1 MDSKRYHSRP
11 SGWLYVGWF
20 MCVCYC
26 VWMPIREEWNIHN
39 LRAQA
44 VYELTPGLSL
54 EELASRIESLD
65 MASRLPGD
73 SPEQFY
79 IVSVESFALMRAMER
94 RIAFD
99 GRGLEI
105 NKLELRWARVSS
117 RQTPLFNEYV
127 AKFTQPEMRKAAKQ
141 FENTPPYA
149 APPELSIS
157 IPRGEANRAWFNA
170 YPWIAFLFS
179 FFFCIRLRR
188 EGMRVRL
195 EVANIFC
202 ACWSWPI
209 AIFVYPTCVDLE
221 TQTRRAK
228 LWAAYAFSALVSLL
242 PFGSMAKAQGVG
254 KNGRPVYSLTET
266 VRDRYLNITG
276 VDLYPNTISVTEL
289 KVSWR
294 DWEVGV
300 RGFKGLGKK
309 NFSRHSLGNE
319 INLFAGWKR
328 RWVDWLETQLGLEYH
343 MNDSPVPGGGIEMA
357 RDDQI
362 MLDARVS
369 FLNLVPWVVPYL
381 SYRYFGAVG
390 KSSPH
395 SGSFGWLGFQRQQPF
410 WLFGREAPLSLD
422 LQLAFSDGALGKK
435 GKDGGFIYGRFNLL
449 WLFKLTENL
458 SLGPQIFWLVADGSQ
473 HGGPRDYVEG
483 RYAFGY
489 GFRVQQQW

>member
-1 MDSKRYHSRP
+1 VEAKSFTDY
-11 SGWLYVGWF
+11 
-20 MCVCYC
+20 
-26 VWMPIREEWNIHN
+26 
-39 LRAQA
+39 
-44 VYELTPGLSL
+44 SL
-54 EELASRIESLD
+54 EELITRAEKLQEAMEAPATDPREFYTGQVAAAQLLTDLRRYSLRHGRTNEVI
-65 MASRLPGD
+65 RLEVRVAGMSQGMRMTRVVKYEEKFGRD
-73 SPEQFY
+73 
-79 IVSVESFALMRAMER
+79 AMRAAGEEVFHGKTPFAVAEGNVPAVPR
-94 RIAFD
+94 TDVNWAWLIAY
-99 GRGLEI
+99 LQSV
-105 NKLELRWARVSS
+105 LL
-117 RQTPLFNEYV
+117 
-127 AKFTQPEMRKAAKQ
+127 
-141 FENTPPYA
+141 
-149 APPELSIS
+149 AP
-157 IPRGEANRAWFNA
+157 
-170 YPWIAFLFS
+170 
-179 FFFCIRLRR
+179 FFYCVRLRR
-188 EGMRVRL
+188 EGMHIAV
-195 EVANIFC
+195 EIGNIL
-202 ACWSWPI
+202 ALMWVWPV
-209 AIFVYPTCVDLE
+209 AIFYYPTWIDVE
-221 TQTRRAK
+221 AQARRAK

-254 KNGRPVYSLTET
+254 KDGRPVYSLIET
-266 VRDRYLNITG
+266 VRDRYLNIAG
-276 VDLYPNTISVTEL
+276 VDLYPNTVSVTEL

-300 RGFKGLGKK
+300 RGFKGLGKR

-328 RWVDWLETQLGLEYH
+328 KWADWLETQLGLAYH
-343 MNDSPVPGGGIEMA
+343 MNDFPLPGGGIEMA

-369 FLNLVPWVVPYL
+369 FPNLIRWVTPYL

-435 GKDGGFIYGRFNLL
+435 GKDGGFIYGRLNLL

-458 SLGPQIFWLVADGSQ
+458 SFGPQILWLVADGSQ